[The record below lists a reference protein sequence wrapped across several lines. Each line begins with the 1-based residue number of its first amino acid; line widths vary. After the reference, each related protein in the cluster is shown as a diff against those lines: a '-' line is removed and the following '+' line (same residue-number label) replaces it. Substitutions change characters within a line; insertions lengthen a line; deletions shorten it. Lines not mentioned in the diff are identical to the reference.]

1 MIASISLGFLL
12 ATQTIGRQPK
22 PKPVADVM
30 IMPVYAGSEVM
41 IEDRSSLA
49 KLVRGST
56 LVIFQERRFDT
67 VSPALIEATA
77 RQLNFDSYPD
87 PELWTKDVFSKFSLF
102 SRTRF
107 VCGVQILSVGSEERA
122 PADPR
127 MPGMTLVSTAKV
139 KVWLYDDK
147 EVKLV
152 LDGVESTGEV
162 VAGRPGPSQS
172 QVTSQAFSAATK
184 AVRNV
189 LEPALKKFPVV
200 KKKGRG

>member
-1 MIASISLGFLL
+1 MIATMSLGFML
-12 ATQTIGRQPK
+12 ATQTIGKQPR
-22 PKPVADVM
+22 PKSVADVM
-30 IMPVYAGSEVM
+30 IMPVFAGSEVQ
-41 IEDRSSLA
+41 IDDASSLA

-56 LVIFQERRFDT
+56 LVVFQERRFDT

-77 RQLNFDSYPD
+77 RQLSFDSYRD
-87 PELWTKDVFSKFSLF
+87 PELWTKDVFGKFSLF
-102 SRTRF
+102 GRSRF

-147 EVKLV
+147 EVKMV

-162 VAGRPGPSQS
+162 TAGRPGPSQS
-172 QVTSQAFSAATK
+172 QITSQAFSAATK
-184 AVRNV
+184 AVRSA

-200 KKKGRG
+200 KKGRG